1 MARQMRWDLDSGV
14 REGHSEEMSSEMKS
28 DDPVEERSLRSE

>member
-1 MARQMRWDLDSGV
+1 MELGV